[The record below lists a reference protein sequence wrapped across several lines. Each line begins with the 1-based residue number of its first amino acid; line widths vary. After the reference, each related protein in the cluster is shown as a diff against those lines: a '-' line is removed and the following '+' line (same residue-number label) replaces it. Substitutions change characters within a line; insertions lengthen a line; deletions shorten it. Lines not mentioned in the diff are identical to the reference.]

1 MALSDFLETSKP
13 AIFQRPR
20 MAYDLVRLVDVT
32 HEFGAGTSSRLVR
45 RLATR
50 LGIDAVKD
58 ADGYLCF
65 VREDVEVMKDWHR
78 HHGNKLR

>member
-20 MAYDLVRLVDVT
+20 MNFDRVRLIDIT
-32 HEFGAGTSSRLVR
+32 AEFGAGTSTRFVR

-65 VREDVEVMKDWHR
+65 VREDVEVMKDWAKHHR
-78 HHGNKLR
+78 DKIR